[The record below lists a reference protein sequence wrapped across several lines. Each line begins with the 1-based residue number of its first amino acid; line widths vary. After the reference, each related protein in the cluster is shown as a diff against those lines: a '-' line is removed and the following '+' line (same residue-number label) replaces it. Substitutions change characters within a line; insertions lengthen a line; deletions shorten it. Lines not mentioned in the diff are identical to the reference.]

1 MWLFTQ
7 YGFFSVVCARQGRG
21 AVGQPVDLD
30 RMMVRSRSKE
40 HLVALQQR
48 FEPQLGESPIV
59 ETDNSDYRYRIFIP
73 KIAWNTIQSAL
84 ADEIDYDNFK
94 SAVSKAG
101 GTTEYL
107 HALHDVWSV
116 LR

>member
-1 MWLFTQ
+1 MD
-7 YGFFSVVCARQGRG
+7 
-21 AVGQPVDLD
+21 QPVDPD

-48 FEPQLGESPIV
+48 FESQLGNSPIL
-59 ETDNSDYRYRIFIP
+59 ETDNSDYRYRIFIA
-73 KIAWNTIQSAL
+73 KTAWCTIQSAL
-84 ADEIDYDNFK
+84 AEEIDYDNFK
-94 SAVSKAG
+94 SAVGKAG

-116 LR
+116 MHRLQLDMK